1 MLITILIL
9 MLLYLEIIVIA
20 VILFMV
26 YSININIDKINIRY
40 DEFRNSINNLYE
52 LIQTN
57 YNKTR
62 RTNNDI
68 IYNMEMLNST
78 VCDNKD
84 KVDAI
89 IENHNIKIN
98 DMDEDIKINKNIF
111 IQMNNETQASI
122 NKIANELI
130 MEKTLKSM

>member
-1 MLITILIL
+1 

-20 VILFMV
+20 VILFMLH
-26 YSININIDKINIRY
+26 SININIDKINIRY

-57 YNKTR
+57 YNKIR
-62 RTNNDI
+62 RINNDI
-68 IYNMEMLNST
+68 IYNMEILNST
-78 VCDNKD
+78 VYDNKD

-89 IENHNIKIN
+89 IENYNVKIN

-111 IQMNNETQASI
+111 IQMNNETQVSI

-130 MEKTLKSM
+130 MDKTLKSM